1 MVLAASMSKS
11 KEPSQEVIEKI
22 QLENKEKQIII
33 NQLKSSQSRLEKQ
46 LVSKDTKW
54 VKFTLITYMYARLYL
69 LIPILISYIINK

>member
-11 KEPSQEVIEKI
+11 KETSQEVIEKI

-54 VKFTLITYMYARLYL
+54 VEFTFTYIYVRAT
-69 LIPILISYIINK
+69 ISANTDFDLMHY